1 MMTLRETNLK
11 KMETSRVIL
20 QEKCYKVQY
29 LIFSQGFEKKV
40 NLRDVSLLIWY
51 VMRCANEDTYWWQK
65 EPFGNE
71 MQTATRP
78 KALKIA
84 RSLVP

>member
-1 MMTLRETNLK
+1 MMTLRKTNLK

-40 NLRDVSLLIWY
+40 NLRDVSLLI
-51 VMRCANEDTYWWQK
+51 
-65 EPFGNE
+65 
-71 MQTATRP
+71 
-78 KALKIA
+78 
-84 RSLVP
+84 